1 MQSVSDLLGGQGD
14 LPPHV
19 RSAVLNV
26 PRHHFIP
33 EIHINDAYKDV
44 ALPIGHGV
52 TASRPSTIIDSIS
65 ALGNPKK
72 VLEIGTGSG
81 WQTALISQF
90 AKVYSV
96 EINPSLHERAS
107 RDLRGYN
114 VNLLL
119 GDGLDGWPEHAPYD
133 GIIVCA
139 SLEKNPQTLLDQLSE
154 EGIIVVQIGEYLQS
168 FRKDGSAIKSIR
180 RGRFSP
186 ALTNGEKSL

>member
-1 MQSVSDLLGGQGD
+1 VQSVSDLLGGQGD

-52 TASRPSTIIDSIS
+52 TASRPSTIIGLIS
-65 ALGNPKK
+65 ALGHPQK

-81 WQTALISQF
+81 WQTSLISQF
-90 AKVYSV
+90 AEVYSV

-107 RDLRGYN
+107 RDLRGHN

-119 GDGLDGWPEHAPYD
+119 GNGLNGWPENAPYD

-139 SLEKNPQTLLDQLSE
+139 SLEIIPQTLLGQLSE
-154 EGIIVVQIGEYLQS
+154 DGIIVVQIGEYLQS
-168 FRKDGSAIKSIR
+168 FRKDGSAIKYIR
-180 RGRFSP
+180 RGRFPP